1 MLAFP
6 RWLSAKLARSSEAP
20 NSALLALL
28 DDDTLSTILIHV
40 IKADDALSPLDCL
53 RPLAALA
60 QTCRA
65 LAAKM
70 SRDSLL
76 WKTICCDAFPVCAV
90 FPDVTDWRNLYR
102 LRMGPPSAL
111 ALADQPSPSSSR
123 SSIPLDEVSL
133 IVEIAPTSGLDRAR
147 VMKLEHKLGP
157 KVVCT
162 IDGTLCLCLRLSET
176 YHKCGGSR
184 CGLFAWEVPELQCLH
199 ACEHC
204 HPEVTTMAL
213 WHAPSQTI
221 CYMGFN
227 GRGASMTSIESSLD
241 EDEGGQLL
249 KKRYT
254 LDLAPRF
261 ESMSRIL
268 QRCVSATLT
277 LDFPYMD
284 THLLFQCHTLG
295 PRGGSPVNGSVVSVR
310 DLPEFLSTLPWFS
323 APLCEEECRRARASP
338 CLMAETIKGP
348 TVVVVSGE
356 ATSDAGDGDEDNE
369 DEDED
374 EDDDEEDE
382 GDEDED
388 DEDEDD
394 DDADED
400 EDDDHHYP

>member
-1 MLAFP
+1 
-6 RWLSAKLARSSEAP
+6 
-20 NSALLALL
+20 
-28 DDDTLSTILIHV
+28 
-40 IKADDALSPLDCL
+40 
-53 RPLAALA
+53 
-60 QTCRA
+60 
-65 LAAKM
+65 
-70 SRDSLL
+70 
-76 WKTICCDAFPVCAV
+76 
-90 FPDVTDWRNLYR
+90 
-102 LRMGPPSAL
+102 
-111 ALADQPSPSSSR
+111 
-123 SSIPLDEVSL
+123 
-133 IVEIAPTSGLDRAR
+133 
-147 VMKLEHKLGP
+147 
-157 KVVCT
+157 
-162 IDGTLCLCLRLSET
+162 
-176 YHKCGGSR
+176 
-184 CGLFAWEVPELQCLH
+184 
-199 ACEHC
+199 
-204 HPEVTTMAL
+204 
-213 WHAPSQTI
+213 
-221 CYMGFN
+221 
-227 GRGASMTSIESSLD
+227 MTSIESSLD

-374 EDDDEEDE
+374 EDEDDDEEDE